1 MRFYEVTRQQ
11 SNRVNAMLS
20 KILGPINFTHFYN
33 QKGGMFKL
41 PTGVDHE
48 VIVDPNDMKDAADLL
63 MKDDGDI
70 GFLFKQGKIRLVP
83 AERTF
88 EDMDPKGPEVKI
100 GDYTTT
106 HFYMCGSA
114 IATAEK
120 HADKPGMEKLVR
132 LLDMLY
138 KLERAVMDA
147 GESTEDANTFAK
159 QLDKEIMK
167 SAKEIGIEDEV
178 SEYQP
183 MHLNSII
190 KGDPKPGFGRVDLE
204 EEVTLEINQDFH
216 EEFGELGY
224 SIDEA
229 DMFAAAYR
237 GRKVKLN
244 KPMRGD
250 VKKFKVYVKNKKGNV
265 IKVNFGD
272 PNMRIKKSNPARRR
286 SFRARHNCDNP
297 GPKTKARYWSC
308 RKW

>member
-1 MRFYEVTRQQ
+1 MRF
-11 SNRVNAMLS
+11 
-20 KILGPINFTHFYN
+20 KHIL
-33 QKGGMFKL
+33 
-41 PTGVDHE
+41 
-48 VIVDPNDMKDAADLL
+48 
-63 MKDDGDI
+63 
-70 GFLFKQGKIRLVP
+70 
-83 AERTF
+83 
-88 EDMDPKGPEVKI
+88 EDMEPKGPEVTI

-114 IATAEK
+114 IETAEK
-120 HADKPGMEKLVR
+120 HADKPGMEKFVR
-132 LLDMLY
+132 LLDMMY
-138 KLERAVMDA
+138 KLERTVMDA
-147 GESTEDANTFAK
+147 GESTEEANIFAK

-167 SAKEIGIEDEV
+167 SAKDIGIEDEV
-178 SEYQP
+178 AEYQQ

-204 EEVTLEINQDFH
+204 EEKFNPHYMYKGTKTDYRAKFEKSKKKHDALAKRGYNHDDPETKKVEEEVTLEDNQNFN

-224 SIDEA
+224 SIDES
-229 DMFAAAYR
+229 DMFEAEYQ

-250 VKKFKVYVKNKKGNV
+250 VKKFKVYVKNPKGNV